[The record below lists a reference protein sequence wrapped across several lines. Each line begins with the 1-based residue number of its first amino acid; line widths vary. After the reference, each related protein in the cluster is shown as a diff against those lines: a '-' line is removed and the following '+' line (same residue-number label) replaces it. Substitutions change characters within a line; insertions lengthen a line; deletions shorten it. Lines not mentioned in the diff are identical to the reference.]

1 LNVKSSLFLAG
12 SDSPIPP
19 VQVKR
24 EAIRTVQYGAGFSPA
39 ILSRNHAMTVSA
51 KFFFWPLI
59 LVLAVLLLQAGG
71 RIAPQDEETTFRMT
85 AHLLERGEVTIGR
98 EVLLQSAQTFPGFLP
113 RTPRDILTTWAGPG
127 LDGRLYPLYPHGQAL
142 LQAPLYLIGRTLG
155 GWQPTLVSYALARCA
170 VALLNPIVIALTS
183 WLIMLFG
190 SQLGFS
196 WRLSL
201 GLGCAYAFG
210 TMALAYTHTHFGEPA
225 LALLYVGA
233 AYTLFRARDANTNP
247 RRWLILAGVF
257 LGAAILVRVRATIV
271 LPAFLIY
278 AFVTQRRRWG
288 LAAVLIPIGLAAIWI
303 AAWNMVRFGSP
314 LQTGD
319 SLIVADIG
327 FNTPLLFGLY
337 GLLLSPGKGLFV
349 YNPIALAGMVG
360 VLRMLRRRR
369 AEALLFVLISLTLL
383 VFHAVY
389 DLWSGGWNWGPR
401 FLLPLLPFWLLGAGD
416 LFSSR
421 HPRLMRAVVVAAC
434 GLGLAINLP
443 AALVDH
449 SRYLVAYSGIDPDHY
464 LERSLVQF
472 DRSPVVRQWP
482 VVAEVAALYA
492 RRDTWSA
499 ARQVIVDH
507 QAAYTGGGSIDAVS
521 GELLWADEF
530 MRLNTPDFWFMHLG
544 LLGVSPIWLGLS
556 VLLLLALIFISG
568 RKVFQRMKDEG

>member
-1 LNVKSSLFLAG
+1 MTKTF
-12 SDSPIPP
+12 PH
-19 VQVKR
+19 
-24 EAIRTVQYGAGFSPA
+24 
-39 ILSRNHAMTVSA
+39 LSRTHAMTVSA
-51 KFFFWPLI
+51 KLFFWPLI
-59 LVLAVLLLQAGG
+59 LLLAGLLLQAGG
-71 RIAPQDEETTFRMT
+71 RIAPQDEETTFRAT
-85 AHLLERGEVTIGR
+85 AHVLERGEVTIGR
-98 EVLLQSAQTFPGFLP
+98 EVILQSAQTFPGFLP

-155 GWQPTLVSYALARCA
+155 GWQSTLVSYALARCA
-170 VALLNPIVIALTS
+170 VAWFNPIVIALTS

-190 SQLGFS
+190 SRLGFR

-201 GLGCAYAFG
+201 GLGGAYAFG

-225 LALLYVGA
+225 LAMLYVGA
-233 AYTLFRARDANTNP
+233 AYTLFRARDADAGL
-247 RRWLILAGVF
+247 RRWLILAGVC
-257 LGAAILVRVRATIV
+257 LGVAMLVRVRAVIV

-278 AFVTQRRRWG
+278 AVVTQRRRRD
-288 LAAVLIPIGLAAIWI
+288 LAAMLLPIGLAAIWI

-349 YNPIALAGMVG
+349 YNPVALAGLVG
-360 VLRMLRRRR
+360 VLRLLRQRR

-401 FLLPLLPFWLLGAGD
+401 FLLPLLPFWLLGAGN
-416 LFSSR
+416 LFSGR
-421 HPRLMRAVVVAAC
+421 HRRLARAVVLAAC

-449 SRYLVAYSGIDPDHY
+449 SRYLVAYAESDPDHY
-464 LERSLVQF
+464 LERSLMQF
-472 DRSPVVRQWP
+472 ERSPVVQQWP
-482 VVAEVAALYA
+482 VVAEVAARYA

-507 QAAYTGGGSIDAVS
+507 QAAYTGGGSIDALS

-530 MRLNTPDFWFMHLG
+530 MRLNTPDFWFVHLW
-544 LLGVSPIWLGLS
+544 LLGVSPWAIALGVAGLLILAVVS
-556 VLLLLALIFISG
+556 GWKVL
-568 RKVFQRMKDEG
+568 RRMKDEG